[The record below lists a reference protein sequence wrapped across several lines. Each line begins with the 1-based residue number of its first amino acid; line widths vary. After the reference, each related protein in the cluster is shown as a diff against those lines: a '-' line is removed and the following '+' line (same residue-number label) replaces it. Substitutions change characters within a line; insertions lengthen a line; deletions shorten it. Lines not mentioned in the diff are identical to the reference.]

1 MIHVASFSDWKLLEA
16 RHGRGEK
23 PEWQKMRQM
32 EVQIQQLL
40 ERSSEAEIKAEV
52 ERQVAARV
60 DAAMGRLKAG
70 INF

>member
-1 MIHVASFSDWKLLEA
+1 
-16 RHGRGEK
+16 
-23 PEWQKMRQM
+23 M

-40 ERSSEAEIKAEV
+40 ERSSKAEIKAEV